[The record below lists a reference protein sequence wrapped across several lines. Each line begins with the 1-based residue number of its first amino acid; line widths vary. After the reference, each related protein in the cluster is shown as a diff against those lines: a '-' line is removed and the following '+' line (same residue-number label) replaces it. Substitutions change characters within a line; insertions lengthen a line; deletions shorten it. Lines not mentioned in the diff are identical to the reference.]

1 MANTASHR
9 NARLTF
15 SATKRR
21 TGRSGIV
28 KDLTS
33 TTVFRGVTPFWC
45 ADILRLSA
53 LIAIPAVSLL
63 LPRLFFG

>member
-1 MANTASHR
+1 M
-9 NARLTF
+9 
-15 SATKRR
+15 
-21 TGRSGIV
+21 

-63 LPRLFFG
+63 LPRLFYG